1 MELVKTESYT
11 DEIGELFSVRSKVL
25 VGYTFNRSI
34 VNRDSRTQPY
44 YVGRHTEESQE
55 VFFCI

>member
-1 MELVKTESYT
+1 MELAKTESYT

-25 VGYTFNRSI
+25 AGYTFNRSI

-44 YVGRHTEESQE
+44 YVGRHTEES
-55 VFFCI
+55 